1 MQQIIDIDKFEEL
14 QELLV
19 REIIEQIRFKLTQ
32 AGLKDEQLREATGEI
47 AFSVASTID
56 DNANIEQNGVEV
68 HPYLAFSDKDGLIIH
83 SGENSFTHEFV
94 ASAMNQVFNN

>member
-32 AGLKDEQLREATGEI
+32 AGLKGEQLNFEPT
-47 AFSVASTID
+47 TD
-56 DNANIEQNGVEV
+56 DKPFFFHIRRFRRPCV
-68 HPYLAFSDKDGLIIH
+68 
-83 SGENSFTHEFV
+83 
-94 ASAMNQVFNN
+94 